1 MKVFEETNLKE
12 LPASKAYRIIEPG
25 PIVMVSTRENGKPN
39 VMTMGF
45 HMMIQHDPA
54 LIGCVMG
61 PWNYSYKALGQ
72 TGECVIAVP
81 GIDLAE
87 TVVDVGNC
95 SGEETDKIK
104 KFCLKTEA
112 ATDVSAPL
120 LTDCLAN
127 IECRVDRSLSRS
139 YNLFI
144 LKATRVWVNEDR
156 KERRMMHHRGDGTFT
171 IDGDTLDLKNRMVKW
186 RDLP

>member
-1 MKVFEETNLKE
+1 MKEM
-12 LPASKAYRIIEPG
+12 PPSQAYHLLEPG
-25 PIVMVSTRENGKPN
+25 PIVMVSTNNNGKPN

-54 LIGCVMG
+54 LIGCVIG
-61 PWNYSYKALGQ
+61 PWDYSYRAVKE

-81 GIDLAE
+81 GLDLAE

-95 SGEETDKIK
+95 SGEQIDK
-104 KFCLKTEA
+104 FERFGLKTRT

-120 LTDCLAN
+120 LSDCLAN
-127 IECRVDRSLSRS
+127 IECRVVELCKK

-144 LKATRVWVNEDR
+144 LEATRVWLDEHR
-156 KERRMMHHRGDGTFT
+156 KERRTMHHRGDGTFLVDNG
-171 IDGDTLDLKNRMVKW
+171 ILDLKDRMVKW
-186 RDLP
+186 RNLP